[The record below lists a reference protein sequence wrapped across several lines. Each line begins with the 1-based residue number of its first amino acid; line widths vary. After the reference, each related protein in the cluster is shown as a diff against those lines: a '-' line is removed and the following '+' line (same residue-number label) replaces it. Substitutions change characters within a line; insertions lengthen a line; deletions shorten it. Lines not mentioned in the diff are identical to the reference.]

1 KCYNPRMTFEVDL
14 KKLEKIVEDLSS
26 GEKTLD
32 EAVEL
37 YKSGLTL
44 TKTCHDYLQV
54 VEKEVKMIT
63 RQNGKIEES
72 DFAP

>member
-1 KCYNPRMTFEVDL
+1 MAFETDL

-44 TKTCHDYLQV
+44 TKQCHDYLKV
-54 VEKEVKMIT
+54 VEKEVKTIT
-63 RQNGKIEES
+63 KKNGKVEES
-72 DFAP
+72 DFAA